1 MPSTSPNTQSK
12 EGNVGPLSKKGTF
25 MSKHCLSKYGEAK
38 TDPLNYGRPKSKS
51 KKQEGSTYT
60 TTGPQDAKKGYVAEK
75 TDLQPKGVYTEKEA
89 LNYGKHAMNMNDPMT
104 KKGCSYK

>member
-38 TDPLNYGRPKSKS
+38 T
-51 KKQEGSTYT
+51 
-60 TTGPQDAKKGYVAEK
+60 GP
-75 TDLQPKGVYTEKEA
+75 
-89 LNYGKHAMNMNDPMT
+89 LNYGKHAMNMNHPMT